1 MISAACHQL
10 IRFPIAR
17 KITSCIFIARSIAAL
32 GYDSISTSWIDALT
46 PDRLPSGHFTCY
58 FHRTY
63 HVLTTGRLPV
73 VDLPLCLCYQYIV
86 FIFSFGPASLPQT
99 ASKRK
104 RGNERLASCCGAGT
118 GVAAAKY
125 NARGLR
131 GNCSKAM
138 AERMQKDIANWVE
151 RIRQGDVPAIS
162 RAISWIEDGEAQ
174 GQELLQ
180 ALLPH
185 TGRAA
190 LIGVT
195 GAVGSGKS
203 NLVDCLA
210 ALLQTRGKTVGILAV
225 DPSSPF
231 SGGALLGDRIRMRT
245 QANDAGAYIRSMAT
259 RGSLGGVSRATL
271 DAARVLDA
279 AGKEYILIETVG
291 VGQAEVEIARLADVT
306 LVLLAPGMGDDVQA
320 MKAGVMEI
328 ADVFVLNKSDLPGAE
343 RVEQEVQSLWSVA
356 PRMEEWQPP
365 IVKTVA
371 TENKGVEQLLEAIE
385 KYRDFSKAGGRRKL
399 PRVSQ
404 D

>member
-1 MISAACHQL
+1 M
-10 IRFPIAR
+10 
-17 KITSCIFIARSIAAL
+17 
-32 GYDSISTSWIDALT
+32 
-46 PDRLPSGHFTCY
+46 
-58 FHRTY
+58 
-63 HVLTTGRLPV
+63 
-73 VDLPLCLCYQYIV
+73 
-86 FIFSFGPASLPQT
+86 
-99 ASKRK
+99 
-104 RGNERLASCCGAGT
+104 
-118 GVAAAKY
+118 AAAKY
-125 NARGLR
+125 NARGLP
-131 GNCSKAM
+131 GNRSKAM
-138 AERMQKDIANWVE
+138 AERMQEDIAGWVE

-162 RAISWIEDGEAQ
+162 RAISWIEDGEAR

-185 TGRAA
+185 TGRAV

-210 ALLQTRGKTVGILAV
+210 ALLRTRGKTVGILAV

-306 LVLLAPGMGDDVQA
+306 LVLLTPGMGDDVQA

-343 RVEQEVQSLWSVA
+343 RVEQEVQTLLSVA
-356 PRMEEWQPP
+356 PRMEKWQPP

-385 KYRDFSKAGGRRKL
+385 KYLDFSKAGGSRKL

>member
-1 MISAACHQL
+1 M
-10 IRFPIAR
+10 
-17 KITSCIFIARSIAAL
+17 
-32 GYDSISTSWIDALT
+32 
-46 PDRLPSGHFTCY
+46 
-58 FHRTY
+58 
-63 HVLTTGRLPV
+63 
-73 VDLPLCLCYQYIV
+73 
-86 FIFSFGPASLPQT
+86 
-99 ASKRK
+99 
-104 RGNERLASCCGAGT
+104 
-118 GVAAAKY
+118 AAAKY
-125 NARGLR
+125 NARGLP
-131 GNCSKAM
+131 GNCSETM
-138 AERMQKDIANWVE
+138 AEKMQEDIAGWVE
-151 RIRQGDVPAIS
+151 RIRRGDVSAIS
-162 RAISWIEDGEAQ
+162 RAISWIEDGEAR

-185 TGRAA
+185 TGRAK

-195 GAVGSGKS
+195 GAAGSGKS

-225 DPSSPF
+225 DPSSPY

-245 QANDAGAYIRSMAT
+245 QANDTGAYIRSMAT

-306 LVLLAPGMGDDVQA
+306 LVLLTPGMGDDVQA

-343 RVEQEVQSLWSVA
+343 RVEQEIQALLSVS
-356 PRMEEWQPP
+356 PRAEKWQPP

-371 TENKGVEQLLEAIE
+371 TENKGVEQLLAAIE
-385 KYRDFSKAGGRRKL
+385 KYLDFSKAGGRRKL

>member
-1 MISAACHQL
+1 M
-10 IRFPIAR
+10 
-17 KITSCIFIARSIAAL
+17 
-32 GYDSISTSWIDALT
+32 
-46 PDRLPSGHFTCY
+46 
-58 FHRTY
+58 
-63 HVLTTGRLPV
+63 
-73 VDLPLCLCYQYIV
+73 
-86 FIFSFGPASLPQT
+86 
-99 ASKRK
+99 
-104 RGNERLASCCGAGT
+104 RGNG
-118 GVAAAKY
+118 
-125 NARGLR
+125 
-131 GNCSKAM
+131 SKVM
-138 AERMQKDIANWVE
+138 AETTREDIAGWVQ
-151 RIRQGDVPAIS
+151 RILQGDVPAIS
-162 RAISWIEDGEAQ
+162 RAISWIEDDAAQ
-174 GQELLQ
+174 AQQLLQ

-185 TGRAA
+185 TGRAI

-210 ALLQTRGKTVGILAV
+210 ALLRTRGKTVGILAV

-271 DAARVLDA
+271 GAARVLDA

-291 VGQAEVEIARLADVT
+291 VGQAEVEIARLAGVT

-343 RVEQEVQSLWSVA
+343 RVEQEVQSWLSVM
-356 PRMEEWQPP
+356 PRTEQWCPP

-371 TENKGVEQLLEAIE
+371 TDNKGVEQLLEAIE
-385 KYRDFSKAGGRRKL
+385 QYLDFCKAGGNRKL
-399 PRVSQ
+399 PWVSQ

>member
-1 MISAACHQL
+1 
-10 IRFPIAR
+10 
-17 KITSCIFIARSIAAL
+17 
-32 GYDSISTSWIDALT
+32 
-46 PDRLPSGHFTCY
+46 
-58 FHRTY
+58 
-63 HVLTTGRLPV
+63 
-73 VDLPLCLCYQYIV
+73 
-86 FIFSFGPASLPQT
+86 
-99 ASKRK
+99 
-104 RGNERLASCCGAGT
+104 
-118 GVAAAKY
+118 
-125 NARGLR
+125 
-131 GNCSKAM
+131 M
-138 AERMQKDIANWVE
+138 AERMQEDIAGWVE

-162 RAISWIEDGEAQ
+162 RAISWIEDGEAR

-180 ALLPH
+180 ALRPH

-203 NLVDCLA
+203 YLVDCLA
-210 ALLQTRGKTVGILAV
+210 ALLRTRGKTVGILAV

-231 SGGALLGDRIRMRT
+231 SGGALLGDRIRMQT
-245 QANDAGAYIRSMAT
+245 QANDAGTYIRSMAT

-306 LVLLAPGMGDDVQA
+306 LVLLTPGMGDDVQA

-343 RVEQEVQSLWSVA
+343 RVEQEVQSLLSVA
-356 PRMEEWQPP
+356 PRTEKWQPP

-385 KYRDFSKAGGRRKL
+385 RYLDFSKAGGRWKQRRAGDEGF
-399 PRVSQ
+399 PQ

>member
-1 MISAACHQL
+1 
-10 IRFPIAR
+10 
-17 KITSCIFIARSIAAL
+17 
-32 GYDSISTSWIDALT
+32 
-46 PDRLPSGHFTCY
+46 
-58 FHRTY
+58 
-63 HVLTTGRLPV
+63 
-73 VDLPLCLCYQYIV
+73 
-86 FIFSFGPASLPQT
+86 
-99 ASKRK
+99 
-104 RGNERLASCCGAGT
+104 
-118 GVAAAKY
+118 
-125 NARGLR
+125 
-131 GNCSKAM
+131 M
-138 AERMQKDIANWVE
+138 AETTREDIAGWVQ
-151 RIRQGDVPAIS
+151 RILQGDVPAIS
-162 RAISWIEDGEAQ
+162 RAISWIEDDAAQ
-174 GQELLQ
+174 GRQLLQ

-185 TGRAA
+185 TGRAI

-210 ALLQTRGKTVGILAV
+210 ALLRARGKTVGILAV

-259 RGSLGGVSRATL
+259 RGSLGGISRATL
-271 DAARVLDA
+271 GAARVLDA

-343 RVEQEVQSLWSVA
+343 HVEQEVQSWLSVM
-356 PRMEEWQPP
+356 PRTEQWCPP

-371 TENKGVEQLLEAIE
+371 TDNKGVEQLLEAIE
-385 KYRDFSKAGGRRKL
+385 KYLDFCKAGGNRKL
-399 PRVSQ
+399 PWVSQ

>member
-1 MISAACHQL
+1 M
-10 IRFPIAR
+10 
-17 KITSCIFIARSIAAL
+17 
-32 GYDSISTSWIDALT
+32 
-46 PDRLPSGHFTCY
+46 
-58 FHRTY
+58 
-63 HVLTTGRLPV
+63 
-73 VDLPLCLCYQYIV
+73 
-86 FIFSFGPASLPQT
+86 
-99 ASKRK
+99 
-104 RGNERLASCCGAGT
+104 RGNG
-118 GVAAAKY
+118 
-125 NARGLR
+125 
-131 GNCSKAM
+131 SKVM
-138 AERMQKDIANWVE
+138 AETTREDIAGWVQ
-151 RIRQGDVPAIS
+151 RILQGDVPAIS
-162 RAISWIEDGEAQ
+162 RAISWIEDDAAQ
-174 GQELLQ
+174 AQQLLQ

-185 TGRAA
+185 TGRAI

-210 ALLQTRGKTVGILAV
+210 ALLRTRGKTVGILAV

-271 DAARVLDA
+271 GAARVLDA

-291 VGQAEVEIARLADVT
+291 VGQAEVEIARLAGVT

-343 RVEQEVQSLWSVA
+343 RVEQEVQSWLSVM
-356 PRMEEWQPP
+356 PRTEQWCPP

-371 TENKGVEQLLEAIE
+371 TDNKGVEQLLEAIE
-385 KYRDFSKAGGRRKL
+385 KYLDFCKAGGNRKL
-399 PRVSQ
+399 PWVSQ

>member
-1 MISAACHQL
+1 M
-10 IRFPIAR
+10 
-17 KITSCIFIARSIAAL
+17 
-32 GYDSISTSWIDALT
+32 
-46 PDRLPSGHFTCY
+46 
-58 FHRTY
+58 
-63 HVLTTGRLPV
+63 
-73 VDLPLCLCYQYIV
+73 
-86 FIFSFGPASLPQT
+86 
-99 ASKRK
+99 
-104 RGNERLASCCGAGT
+104 
-118 GVAAAKY
+118 AAAKY
-125 NARGLR
+125 NARGSP

-138 AERMQKDIANWVE
+138 AERMQEDIAGWVE

-162 RAISWIEDGEAQ
+162 RAISWIEDGEAR

-245 QANDAGAYIRSMAT
+245 QANEAGAYIRSMAT
-259 RGSLGGVSRATL
+259 RGSLGGLSRATL

-306 LVLLAPGMGDDVQA
+306 LVLLTPGMGDDVQA

-343 RVEQEVQSLWSVA
+343 RVEQEVQSLLSVA
-356 PRMEEWQPP
+356 PRVEEEEWQPP

-385 KYRDFSKAGGRRKL
+385 KYLDFSKARGRRKL